1 MSVGAAVRES
11 HGGRAARPRPL
22 ASSVMLAETTLSLD
36 QIAQRAGYKHT
47 QNRVE
52 LFKKKF
58 GQTPGAYRRAV
69 QG

>member
-1 MSVGAAVRES
+1 
-11 HGGRAARPRPL
+11 
-22 ASSVMLAETTLSLD
+22 MLAETTLSLD

-47 QNRVE
+47 QNMVE

-58 GQTPGAYRRAV
+58 GQTPGAYRRVV